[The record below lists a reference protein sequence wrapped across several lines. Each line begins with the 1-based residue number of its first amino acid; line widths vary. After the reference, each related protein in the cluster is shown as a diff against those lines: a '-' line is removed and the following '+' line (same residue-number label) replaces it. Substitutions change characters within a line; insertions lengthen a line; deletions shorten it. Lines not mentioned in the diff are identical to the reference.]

1 MFAFARTQTFAF
13 DQVQQ
18 RVHDH
23 LSSLHLD
30 AQVGFGAT
38 PDLAWLAACSHN
50 DDHDNAN
57 SFRIVN
63 SAGDLASTS
72 LEAFA
77 LPDAMTGILHRWG
90 IRTIGGFLALGRDDL
105 VRRLGAEAGEYFDR
119 ATGRVDRPLRC
130 TQPAETFEESTEFEH
145 EVETLEP
152 LLFLLRRMVEQ
163 LVLRLN
169 AIYRVPAEIT
179 LRLGLSNDDEHIR
192 VFKVPSPTA
201 NPDTLFRMLHTH
213 LESVTTQH
221 AIVRVQLS
229 AEPTRPVRQQ
239 FGLFETALRD
249 PNQFAETLARLVAL
263 VGHDRV
269 GTAVLETTHRPDA
282 FRLQPADFTS
292 SVSRAEAAALP
303 LGLSLRR
310 FRPPQPALVQSD
322 RGPTY
327 LHARAVD
334 GPIVAAY
341 GPMLLNGDWWS
352 QQSWSRA
359 EWDVKLADGTLCRIY
374 EEDGGWFLE
383 GCYD

>member
-1 MFAFARTQTFAF
+1 
-13 DQVQQ
+13 
-18 RVHDH
+18 
-23 LSSLHLD
+23 
-30 AQVGFGAT
+30 
-38 PDLAWLAACSHN
+38 
-50 DDHDNAN
+50 
-57 SFRIVN
+57 
-63 SAGDLASTS
+63 
-72 LEAFA
+72 
-77 LPDAMTGILHRWG
+77 
-90 IRTIGGFLALGRDDL
+90 
-105 VRRLGAEAGEYFDR
+105 
-119 ATGRVDRPLRC
+119 
-130 TQPAETFEESTEFEH
+130 
-145 EVETLEP
+145 
-152 LLFLLRRMVEQ
+152 MVEQ

-292 SVSRAEAAALP
+292 SVSRAKPRPCRLACRYAASVL
-303 LGLSLRR
+303 
-310 FRPPQPALVQSD
+310 PQPALVQSD

-334 GPIVAAY
+334 GPIVAAMVPCSSMVTG
-341 GPMLLNGDWWS
+341 GPSNPGAAPS
-352 QQSWSRA
+352 
-359 EWDVKLADGTLCRIY
+359 GT
-374 EEDGGWFLE
+374 
-383 GCYD
+383 